1 MSIRLYIGNLPQTFE
16 EQELVALLKSVG
28 EGIRFKSVLDRETGA
43 CRGFGFANV
52 DDPKLADAVIEALNG
67 KDFGGSALRVERS
80 ERRDNNAGGNRRGA
94 PNAAGQPPVARKG
107 FRVQLWKPWRKKEA
121 EDRSH
126 TEGGREEPAKA
137 LAEGIHQEDAD
148 EHRDRT
154 GEGDG
159 VVGADAD
166 QGRAISNGA

>member
-67 KDFGGSALRVERS
+67 KEFGGSALRVERS
-80 ERRDNNAGGNRRGA
+80 ERRDNNAGGNRRGV
-94 PNAAGQPPVARKG
+94 PQ
-107 FRVQLWKPWRKKEA
+107 
-121 EDRSH
+121 RSRPASS
-126 TEGGREEPAKA
+126 GPQGREQSGPQRCE
-137 LAEGIHQEDAD
+137 E
-148 EHRDRT
+148 RR
-154 GEGDG
+154 
-159 VVGADAD
+159 
-166 QGRAISNGA
+166 RS